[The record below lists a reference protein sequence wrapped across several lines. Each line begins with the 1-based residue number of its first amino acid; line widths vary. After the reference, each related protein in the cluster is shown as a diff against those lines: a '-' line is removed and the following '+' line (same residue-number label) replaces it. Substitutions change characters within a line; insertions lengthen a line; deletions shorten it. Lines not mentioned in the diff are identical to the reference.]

1 MVATTVVPVGL
12 SILGLEGRGIRK
24 TKRRGA
30 CRQRGVPA
38 RRQRP
43 VERLGIGQMVRTT
56 RGAGAI
62 AEMKSGKALVKLES
76 GGARLRED
84 VANLKEL

>member
-1 MVATTVVPVGL
+1 
-12 SILGLEGRGIRK
+12 
-24 TKRRGA
+24 
-30 CRQRGVPA
+30 
-38 RRQRP
+38 
-43 VERLGIGQMVRTT
+43 MVRTT